1 MNDQTMETSK
11 PQLKKPVTK
20 KVRTTLLIGMVA
32 ILCLGASG
40 TFWLVSRIIFNNAS
54 NTFQGGGADPDAQ
67 QNSGE
72 NFLLQENL
80 VELSPW
86 DGSEQVNMLV
96 MGLDYRDWSAGDGP
110 SRTDTMIVLTM
121 DPLNKT
127 AGMLSIPRDLWVPI
141 PGFESGRINTAYFLG
156 EANNLPG
163 GGPALAVATVEQLL
177 GVPIHYYAQIDFFTF
192 EKFIDEIGG
201 IVIYVKE
208 PITLW
213 PIGKPKVTLQ
223 PDAYRVGGDLAL
235 AYARTRYTE
244 KGDFDRSQR
253 QQEVILAIRR
263 QIVRYD
269 MVPTLISK
277 APAIYSDFS
286 AGIQTNLT
294 LDEIFKLAVTAQ
306 QIDVEDIQR
315 GAISTG
321 EVSFGE
327 SDTGASILIP
337 HPEAIRELR
346 DQIFTGSGLLSPLSG
361 GTAQER
367 MQAES
372 ARLMILNGT
381 MTEGL
386 AARTQEYLQ
395 SQGANVVEVSG
406 IELNYNSVIIDNT
419 SNPGTVSYLV
429 DLLRIPPENIYF
441 EYDPTSA
448 VDVIVKLGTD
458 WADNNPMP

>member
-1 MNDQTMETSK
+1 MNDQTMKTSK
-11 PQLKKPVTK
+11 PKLPKPSTK
-20 KVRTTLLIGMVA
+20 RMRVILLIGMA
-32 ILCLGASG
+32 TMSCLAAAGA
-40 TFWLVSRIIFNNAS
+40 FWLASRIVGSSAIQA
-54 NTFQGGGADPDAQ
+54 FQDIIDPEAQ
-67 QNSGE
+67 GESGDL
-72 NFLLQENL
+72 FMPQENL

-86 DGSEQVNMLV
+86 DGVGQVNMLV
-96 MGLDYRDWSAGDGP
+96 MGLDYRDWSAGEGP